1 MNISKTILYQIK
13 QLRLKNRL
21 SQYDI
26 AEKICVSQPVYSKLE
41 TGKTALDIDQLIRIA
56 EALGVNFLDLISPD
70 SNKPQLS
77 DQFST
82 LLNGIQ
88 QQQQQQQQLEISK
101 QLFLVQQQVSQEIQD
116 LKESIIRTTRD
127 S

>member
-88 QQQQQQQQLEISK
+88 QQQQQQQLEISK